1 MRHGYHGCMKADA
14 TLFIDHFVFTKKTVY
29 MQRIS
34 DLVGTGH
41 IHYVQGV
48 VDIEKAGFLA
58 GKFEARYTI
67 CQTKLQAS
75 RSRKAGMPST
85 RLRFL
90 RRNENTTELDWIL
103 LQAPGGELD
112 KSEKWRNALED
123 RVSVTGYELVRITK
137 PNEPRPVWTWRYS
150 RVQHDELR
158 NSIIQGIRQKRD
170 RDLQALIHS
179 IWRSPGFAGIR
190 EQVKKFDSLIKV
202 EWKRARKASEQ
213 MPDIPTRIGYVRRL
227 KDVGSKLSTLRRN
240 VGGKN
245 PDEDSEES
253 RGSAA

>member
-1 MRHGYHGCMKADA
+1 MKTDT

-58 GKFEARYTI
+58 GKFEARYAI

-75 RSRKAGMPST
+75 RARKAGMSST

-90 RRNENTTELDWIL
+90 RRSENAIELDWIL
-103 LQAPGGELD
+103 LQAPGNEPD
-112 KSEKWRNALED
+112 PSEKWRNALQD

-137 PNEPRPVWTWRYS
+137 PNEPKPVWTWRYS
-150 RVQHDELR
+150 RVRHDELR

-170 RDLQALIHS
+170 RDLETLIHS

-190 EQVKKFDSLIKV
+190 DQVKKFDSLIKV

-227 KDVGSKLSTLRRN
+227 KDVGAKLSTLRRN
-240 VGGKN
+240 IVAKT
-245 PDEDSEES
+245 PDEDSEKP
-253 RGSAA
+253 RRSAA

>member
-1 MRHGYHGCMKADA
+1 MKNDA
-14 TLFIDHFVFTKKTVY
+14 TFFIDHFVFTKKTVY

-41 IHYVQGV
+41 VHYVQGV
-48 VDIEKAGFLA
+48 VDIERAGFLA
-58 GKFEARYTI
+58 GKFETRYAI

-75 RSRKAGMPST
+75 RARKAGMSST

-90 RRNENTTELDWIL
+90 RRSENTTELEWIL
-103 LQAPGGELD
+103 LQAPGSEPD

-123 RVSVTGYELVRITK
+123 RVLVTGYELVRITK

-150 RVQHDELR
+150 RVRHDELR
-158 NSIIQGIRQKRD
+158 NSIIQSIRQKRD
-170 RDLQALIHS
+170 RDLEALIHS

-202 EWKRARKASEQ
+202 EWKGARKASEQ

-227 KDVGSKLSTLRRN
+227 KDVGAKLNTLRRN
-240 VGGKN
+240 IVAKK
-245 PDEDSEES
+245 PDEDSEEPK
-253 RGSAA
+253 RGAA

>member
-1 MRHGYHGCMKADA
+1 
-14 TLFIDHFVFTKKTVY
+14 

-41 IHYVQGV
+41 VHYVQGV

-58 GKFEARYTI
+58 GKFETRYAI

-75 RSRKAGMPST
+75 RARKAGMSST

-90 RRNENTTELDWIL
+90 RRSENTTELEWIL
-103 LQAPGGELD
+103 LQAPGSEPD
-112 KSEKWRNALED
+112 QSEKWRNALED

-150 RVQHDELR
+150 RVRHDELR
-158 NSIIQGIRQKRD
+158 NSLIQSIRQKRD
-170 RDLQALIHS
+170 RELEALIHS

-190 EQVKKFDSLIKV
+190 EQVKKFDSLIKF
-202 EWKRARKASEQ
+202 EWQRARKASEQ

-227 KDVGSKLSTLRRN
+227 KDVGCKLSTLRRN
-240 VGGKN
+240 IFAKN
-245 PDEDSEES
+245 PDGDSEKPM
-253 RGSAA
+253 RGAA